1 MSWKISVGKVDIN
14 DHVAVTAWLVS
25 VLLFPIFCTALPPGH
40 ILKPTFH
47 FITALLGAFFRG
59 RESLKGNAKKHSY
72 IYASMYTQLLME
84 VLHCQYRL
92 LFQDKSFSGTALLEP
107 LKRGLNHNFMKTR

>member
-72 IYASMYTQLLME
+72 IYASMYAL
-84 VLHCQYRL
+84 
-92 LFQDKSFSGTALLEP
+92 SFSWRFWIVNMDFVL
-107 LKRGLNHNFMKTR
+107 R